1 MSDLG
6 RWVQVE
12 ACYTQRIGHL
22 GAATRFFGEFRKRS
36 PEFIIERLGHWEPLT
51 EKFSES
57 TAVESW
63 TTSSAH
69 SKDVAYCHL
78 ILYGTKPVPFYAF
91 VHWYGE
97 GSHPSFTDAVSIQVS
112 DPYASSQGNMAKLLD
127 MFKFLLSFADPY
139 YGRVAHS
146 DELSEK
152 NWRTR
157 LLPDGRRSKESISL
171 KPAEGLVDLYW
182 ANYFGLPYL
191 RSFKRQPLELSQHRN
206 VETLGNGVIVFLSQP
221 PFETLAQDSGLY
233 ASLRKMI
240 GEEHFF
246 DKMTGAKPQSSPLF
260 D

>member
-12 ACYTQRIGHL
+12 AYYTQRIGHL
-22 GAATRFFGEFRKRS
+22 RAATQFFGEFRKRF
-36 PEFIIERLGHWEPLT
+36 PEFTIERLGHWEPLS
-51 EKFSES
+51 EKFTES
-57 TAVESW
+57 RAIELW
-63 TTSSAH
+63 MASSAH

-91 VHWYGE
+91 VHWYDKGA
-97 GSHPSFTDAVSIQVS
+97 HPSFTDAVSIQVS
-112 DPYASSQGNMAKLLD
+112 EQYASSQGNMAKLLD

-146 DELSEK
+146 DELLQK

-182 ANYFGLPYL
+182 ANYFGPPYL
-191 RSFKRQPLELSQHRN
+191 KSFKRQPLDLSQHGN
-206 VETLGNGVIVFLSQP
+206 LETFGNGVIVFLSRP
-221 PFETLAQDSGLY
+221 PFATLAQDNGLY

-246 DKMTGAKPQSSPLF
+246 DKVTGAKPQSGPMF